1 VTNAANIVDELLE
14 AAPRR
19 RRPAPAPQPPAEPDA
34 EAEALRLLGGLPP
47 RINRSETYDTKPKF
61 FARLAELQIDPAQ
74 VVRAVNLV
82 QNSAYI
88 KYLRDGGGIVTYY
101 KLEDTHESLAVWLP
115 PERVHRP
122 NLSLRDLDA
131 LYYGEEE
138 GEV

>member
-1 VTNAANIVDELLE
+1 MTNAANIVDELLE

-19 RRPAPAPQPPAEPDA
+19 RRPAPAPVELDA

-47 RINRSETYDTKPKF
+47 RINRAETYDTKPKF

-74 VVRAVNLV
+74 AVRAVNLV
-82 QNSAYI
+82 QNSAYL
-88 KYLRDGGGIVTYY
+88 KYCRDGGGVVTYY
-101 KLEDTHESLAVWLP
+101 NRKDKRESLAVWLP